1 MTSAL
6 IRSRCLVP
14 VDVLGGLWP
23 APLTSVCSHP
33 YIALPGSREGYEVL
47 EQRWQWGL
55 GDVNLDGRC

>member
-23 APLTSVCSHP
+23 ASLTSVCSHP